1 MEKSDIEKSTETQY
15 KASKVIRIAGA
26 SLGAILGA
34 VFTPAVGVAVT
45 TATGVFSDILDP
57 GEPKEGPGLL
67 ERLSSTATA
76 YGRDIF
82 EPDTDGSDKSVNNNS
97 VLGFLGL

>member
-67 ERLSSTATA
+67 DQLSSKTTT
-76 YGRDIF
+76 YSRDIF
-82 EPDTDGSDKSVNNNS
+82 EPDNDTAAKNS
-97 VLGFLGL
+97 VMSFLGF

>member
-1 MEKSDIEKSTETQY
+1 MEKSEIEKSTEAQY

-57 GEPKEGPGLL
+57 GEQKEGPGLL
-67 ERLSSTATA
+67 ERLSSTATT
-76 YGRDIF
+76 YSRDIF
-82 EPDTDGSDKSVNNNS
+82 EPDNDSNEKSGNSDS
-97 VLGFLGL
+97 VLSFLGF